1 MTVEKLEDKVW
12 MQDNIRIVVRCSSDT
27 KVKDYPHKNAAQASW
42 SVTKFIDNRI
52 TPLLNGQGVV
62 VLMGDGE
69 QPHGRTLLSSL
80 RDSYKNR

>member
-12 MQDNIRIVVRCSSDT
+12 MQDNVRIVVRCNSDT
-27 KVKDYPHKNAAQASW
+27 KVRDYPHKNAAQANW
-42 SVTKFIDNRI
+42 NVTRFIEKRI
-52 TPLLNGQGVV
+52 TPLLNGQEVV